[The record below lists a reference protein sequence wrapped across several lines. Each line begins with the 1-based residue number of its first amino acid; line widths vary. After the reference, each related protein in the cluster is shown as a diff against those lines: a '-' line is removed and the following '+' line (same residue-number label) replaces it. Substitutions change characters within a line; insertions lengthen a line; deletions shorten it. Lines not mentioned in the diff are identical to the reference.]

1 MGRNSLFLR
10 ILRFFAAIFISAIGM
25 KRFSDRH
32 QLTTLSELNVTPLLD
47 LAFVLLIIFMI
58 TTPLMEQSSKLV
70 LPTNKGADGAVE
82 PSQVEMIS
90 IDKDAIIT
98 INNAP
103 VALDAVES
111 SFAALRA
118 TKPGLAVVIRAHK
131 ELSVQKLV
139 EVMDALKRAGIT
151 KVGVVGTVPEG
162 H

>member
-1 MGRNSLFLR
+1 
-10 ILRFFAAIFISAIGM
+10 M

-58 TTPLMEQSSKLV
+58 TTPLMEKSSKLV

-90 IDKDAIIT
+90 IDKDALVT
-98 INNAP
+98 INAAP
-103 VALDAVES
+103 VALDAVEAS
-111 SFAALRA
+111 LVALRDS
-118 TKPGLAVVIRAHK
+118 KPGLAVVIRAHK

-139 EVMDALKRAGIT
+139 ELMDAIKRAGIT
-151 KVGVVGTVPEG
+151 KVGVVSTVPEG
-162 H
+162 Q

>member
-1 MGRNSLFLR
+1 
-10 ILRFFAAIFISAIGM
+10 M

-58 TTPLMEQSSKLV
+58 TTPLMEKSSKLV
-70 LPTNKGADGAVE
+70 LPTNKGAEGAVE